1 MSSRASPTPSRRSRR
16 KAPQPFLA
24 PHRLDDAGW
33 VANRWCEI
41 LPLPLEAKQ
50 RLMALEDPVARLEVV
65 DSLMRARH
73 EKQ

>member
-1 MSSRASPTPSRRSRR
+1 
-16 KAPQPFLA
+16 
-24 PHRLDDAGW
+24 

-50 RLMALEDPVARLEVV
+50 RLMTLEDPVARLEVV

-73 EKQ
+73 PKQ